1 MRKLQ
6 WRVFFVIIA
15 MTGIMAS
22 VQDGSAQV
30 TTSQKVPPQI
40 LALVPE
46 GAQVTGQ
53 SVTVSPV
60 MAEID
65 LFAEKKSGLRSQTMT
80 QYQLRFYV
88 FEANNYWNQILAPT
102 YRQQI
107 ETDSS
112 QQAQDWPGGE
122 NGMVSPAEV
131 TQYPWGKGVTQR
143 RRFFGEG
150 AADFYSYRCAY
161 FGLAGTTRFE
171 LKVDEIADRAEAD
184 KWAAKAAET
193 AANLSRSSLN
203 K

>member
-65 LFAEKKSGLRSQTMT
+65 LFAERKSGLRSQTMT

-112 QQAQDWPGGE
+112 QQAQNWPGGE

-193 AANLSRSSLN
+193 AANLIRSSLN

>member
-6 WRVFFVIIA
+6 CRVVLVIIA
-15 MTGIMAS
+15 TIGIMAS
-22 VQDGSAQV
+22 VQDASAQV
-30 TTSQKVPPQI
+30 ATSQKVPPQI
-40 LALVPE
+40 LFLVPE

-53 SVTVSPV
+53 SLGVSPAY
-60 MAEID
+60 AEIK

-80 QYQLRFYV
+80 QYHLEFYT
-88 FEANNYWNQILAPT
+88 FDANNLWKTFAAG
-102 YRQQI
+102 YRQQV
-107 ETDSS
+107 ETESKQKTQEWRGSED
-112 QQAQDWPGGE
+112 
-122 NGMVSPAEV
+122 GMVSPAEV

-150 AADFYSYRCAY
+150 APDFYSYRCVY

-171 LKVDEIADRAEAD
+171 LTVDEIADRAEAD

-193 AANLSRSSLN
+193 AAKLSRSSLS

>member
-6 WRVFFVIIA
+6 CRVFFVIVATI
-15 MTGIMAS
+15 GIMAS

-30 TTSQKVPPQI
+30 ITSQKVPAQI

-53 SVTVSPV
+53 SLVVSPLY
-60 MAEID
+60 AEAD

-80 QYQLRFYV
+80 RYHSKFDT
-88 FEANNYWNQILAPT
+88 FEASNYYKQTLAPAD
-102 YRQQI
+102 RQQV
-107 ETDSS
+107 ETESK
-112 QQAQDWPGGE
+112 QKAQEWLGSKD
-122 NGMVSPAEV
+122 GMISPAEV

-143 RRFFGEG
+143 RRFYGEG
-150 AADFYSYRCAY
+150 APDFYSYRCAY
-161 FGLAGTTRFE
+161 FGVAGTTRFE
-171 LKVDEIADRAEAD
+171 LTVDEIADRAEAD

-193 AANLSRSSLN
+193 AAKLSRSSLS

>member
-1 MRKLQ
+1 MLKLQ
-6 WRVFFVIIA
+6 CCVFYVIIA
-15 MTGIMAS
+15 TLGIMAS

-30 TTSQKVPPQI
+30 ITSQKVPAQI

-53 SVTVSPV
+53 SLVVSPLYV
-60 MAEID
+60 ETD

-112 QQAQDWPGGE
+112 QQAQNWPGGE

>member
-65 LFAEKKSGLRSQTMT
+65 LFAERKSGLRSQTMT

-112 QQAQDWPGGE
+112 QQAQNWPGGE

-193 AANLSRSSLN
+193 AANISLSGLR